1 MNRPHW
7 TVPLALVWI
16 TSLFLHLAWEMWQVR
31 FYEGMATADHAAAI
45 WVCTKA
51 TFGDA
56 NIAVTAYLAAA
67 LSVRSIDWVK
77 TPSSKPLFFYLAA
90 GLLITVLFEYLATE
104 VLGRWEYNEL
114 MPTLPVLGTGLLPL
128 AQWLVVP
135 LVSLYATRLM
145 YFGFLPM
152 RAYAHTSQ
160 HSS

>member
-7 TVPLALVWI
+7 TVPLVLVWI
-16 TSLFLHLAWEMWQVR
+16 TSFFLHLTWEMWQVR
-31 FYEGMATADHAAAI
+31 FYEGMATANHAAAI

-56 NIAVTAYLAAA
+56 NIALFAYLTAA
-67 LSVRSIDWVK
+67 LSVRSISWVRAPTVK
-77 TPSSKPLFFYLAA
+77 SLFFYLAA

-104 VLGRWEYNEL
+104 VLGRWSYDEL
-114 MPTLPVLGTGLLPL
+114 MPTLPLLGTGLLPL
-128 AQWLVVP
+128 AQWIVVP

-152 RAYAHTSQ
+152 RGYTAMNERSL
-160 HSS
+160 